1 MQLLSWRSRHIS
13 GRFESLSNEG
23 YSKVE
28 VGYIK
33 VEVKVDLVNCSAHPL
48 ALQPYPT
55 PEGAV
60 LSLWRQKQARGQ
72 NFRPQKKGTGV

>member
-1 MQLLSWRSRHIS
+1 MQLMSWRSRHVS
-13 GRFESLSNEG
+13 GRFESLSNEA

-28 VGYIK
+28 VGY
-33 VEVKVDLVNCSAHPL
+33 VEVDLVNCSAHPL

-55 PEGAV
+55 PVGAV